1 VVLKYHGKDSGKVN
15 GEEFY
20 FAAKIHLGDA
30 LFNAAKALPA
40 GKASPPL
47 NAPDGVHVLY
57 MASNIAPTPSSFEQA
72 RSRVLADYQRDAIA
86 RLQKGDESFFR
97 KRANVLIA
105 PDLR

>member
-1 VVLKYHGKDSGKVN
+1 
-15 GEEFY
+15 
-20 FAAKIHLGDA
+20 
-30 LFNAAKALPA
+30 
-40 GKASPPL
+40 
-47 NAPDGVHVLY
+47 